1 MIRKKTFIVNIF
13 KLGVIK
19 WEIFYKKSQTWL
31 RLKTKKIICKLRILN
46 GCEKKKTD
54 IIIIKIIF

>member
-46 GCEKKKTD
+46 GCEKKKQ
-54 IIIIKIIF
+54 I